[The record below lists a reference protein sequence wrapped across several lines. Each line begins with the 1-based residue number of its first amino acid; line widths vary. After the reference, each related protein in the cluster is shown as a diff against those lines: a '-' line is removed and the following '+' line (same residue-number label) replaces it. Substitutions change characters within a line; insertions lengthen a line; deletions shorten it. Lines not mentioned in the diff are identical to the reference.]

1 MEMKMKRSS
10 VRTLRS
16 TLVAAT
22 LPDGLFTS
30 PAARSRKENSVRKL
44 GRTKMA
50 GIVSVFCAA
59 TAILSP
65 AQPTFKSLFSFQGS
79 NGANPGYYNLVQG
92 RDGNLYGTTEVSG
105 GTSEGTVFKFAT
117 TASKPT
123 TLYKFCTQGYPCLTD
138 GAKPYAG
145 LVLASNGKF
154 YGTTTLGGTT
164 DNGTVFQITST
175 GSFKTIYNFGG
186 TTTGSVPW
194 ATPIQAKDGD
204 LYGGTSIGGSDNDG
218 VLYAIST
225 AGKLDD
231 SLTFTGD
238 NGIYPF
244 GKLVQ
249 GTDGNYY
256 GTTGEVE
263 SGDGTVFVVKEAAIH
278 TLHKFTGTD
287 GGDPIG
293 GLVQARNGTF
303 YGTTSTDGGPLQAG
317 TVFSITAAGAFK
329 TIYKFCA
336 RKNCTDGSTP
346 YATLIQASDG
356 NLYGTTYLGGA
367 NNTNCNG
374 GCGTI
379 FKITTAGKLTT
390 LYNFCSQR
398 NCADGYQPEGGLV
411 QATNGTLYGTTYYG
425 GTTDSGTVFS
435 LSVGLKPFAKILSTL
450 GTAGATVMILGD
462 NLTGA
467 TKVSFNGV
475 PAAFAVVSSTEIEAT
490 VPTGATTG
498 TVTVVTPGGTLE
510 SNALFQVD

>member
-1 MEMKMKRSS
+1 MEMKMKSS
-10 VRTLRS
+10 ILRTLRS

-22 LPDGLFTS
+22 LPDGLLTS
-30 PAARSRKENSVRKL
+30 AAARRKL
-44 GRTKMA
+44 SLTKMA
-50 GIVSVFCAA
+50 GILSVFCAA

-65 AQPTFKSLFSFQGS
+65 AQTTFKTLFSFQGS
-79 NGANPGYYNLVQG
+79 NGSNPGYYNLVQG
-92 RDGNLYGTTEVSG
+92 TDGNLYGTTEVGG
-105 GTSEGTVFKFAT
+105 GTAEGTVFKFAT

-123 TLYKFCTQGYPCLTD
+123 TLYKFCATGSLCPN
-138 GAKPYAG
+138 GSKPYAG

-186 TTTGSVPW
+186 TTTGSLPW

-204 LYGGTSIGGSDNDG
+204 LYGGTSIGGTDNDG
-218 VLYAIST
+218 VIYAIST

-231 SLTFTGD
+231 SLTFTGG

-244 GKLVQ
+244 GKPVQ
-249 GTDGNYY
+249 GTDGNFY

-263 SGDGTVFVVKEAAIH
+263 SGDGTVFVVKEAAIN

-293 GLVQARNGTF
+293 GLVQASNGTF
-303 YGTTSTDGGPLQAG
+303 YGTTSTDGGHLQGG
-317 TVFSITAAGAFK
+317 TVFSITAAGTFK
-329 TIYKFCA
+329 TIYSFCA
-336 RKNCTDGSTP
+336 KTNCTDGSTP

-390 LYNFCSQR
+390 LYNFCSQK
-398 NCADGYQPEGGLV
+398 NCTDGYQPEGGLV

-425 GTTDSGTVFS
+425 GTADSGTVFS
-435 LSVGLKPFAKILSTL
+435 LSVGLKPFVKILSTL
-450 GTAGATVMILGD
+450 GTAGDNATILGD

-467 TKVSFNGV
+467 TKVNFNGL
-475 PAAFAVVSSTEIEAT
+475 PAAFTVVSSTEIEAT

-510 SNALFQVD
+510 SNSLFQVD